1 MGDEVMQKK
10 GIKITAIILG
20 AVLAIIL
27 IGLAIIFLSG
37 NQFTVARCI
46 VTENGSLYMVYDDSP
61 VKLNYDGDTDYK
73 TGDKLLIA
81 HQSAFAESYP
91 EQTRAYFVMKL
102 GSGSLDDIPQKALD
116 VLIETGNYGTSG
128 IKPGGV
134 SIEEFADVS
143 VAWANYYDGDEL
155 IQSALNFDKMGL
167 AYGQTADAEHLPI
180 FKVSSVDELE
190 QFKTTFADCLVFDSG
205 YNEIPSFMEATDT
218 MNADYFAEKTVF
230 IVYVAANS
238 GSYRYGVNS
247 VYKDADNFCIHIEQT
262 NNPEGVTMDMAGW
275 LITVAVD
282 KSMVEGISNFDADL
296 NNI

>member
-1 MGDEVMQKK
+1 MKKK

-20 AVLAIIL
+20 AVLAIAFIS
-27 IGLAIIFLSG
+27 LAIIFLSG

-61 VKLNYDGDTDYK
+61 VKLNYNGDTDYK

-91 EQTRAYFVMKL
+91 EQTRTYFIMKL
-102 GSGSLDDIPQKALD
+102 GSGSLEDIPQKALD

-134 SIEEFADVS
+134 SIDEFADVS
-143 VAWANYYDGDEL
+143 VAWANYYDGDEI

-180 FKVSSVDELE
+180 FKVASVEELE
-190 QFKTTFADCLVFDSG
+190 QFKTTFANCLSFDSS
-205 YNEIPSFMEATDT
+205 YDEIPSFSEVANVMD
-218 MNADYFAEKTVF
+218 ADYFTKKVVF
-230 IVYVAANS
+230 VVYVSTNS
-238 GSYRYGVNS
+238 GSYRFNVNGIE
-247 VYKDADNFCIHIEQT
+247 KNENDLCIHVEQT
-262 NNPEGVTMDMAGW
+262 NDPEAVTTDMAGW
-275 LITVAVD
+275 LITVAVPH
-282 KSMVEGISNFDADL
+282 SMVENCTEFDAVFE
-296 NNI
+296 NNN